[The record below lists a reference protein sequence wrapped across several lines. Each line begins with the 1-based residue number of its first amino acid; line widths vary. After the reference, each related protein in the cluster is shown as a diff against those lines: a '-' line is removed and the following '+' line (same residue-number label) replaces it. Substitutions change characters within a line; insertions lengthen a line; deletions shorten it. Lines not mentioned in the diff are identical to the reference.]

1 MPDLWQP
8 EEREKKNSNLIQTES
23 LKIVIPIIITKIR
36 KGQVKN
42 MKKTMNTVQAG
53 REMQERSFK
62 RMMAYQKKAEQA
74 VNKKRMNQH
83 MIRRG

>member
-1 MPDLWQP
+1 MGLPF
-8 EEREKKNSNLIQTES
+8 
-23 LKIVIPIIITKIR
+23 IIAKIR

-42 MKKTMNTVQAG
+42 MKKIMNTVQAG

-62 RMMAYQKKAEQA
+62 RMMAYQKKAEQT

-83 MIRRG
+83 MIRKG

>member
-1 MPDLWQP
+1 MGLPF
-8 EEREKKNSNLIQTES
+8 
-23 LKIVIPIIITKIR
+23 IIAKIR

-42 MKKTMNTVQAG
+42 MKKIMNTVQAG

-62 RMMAYQKKAEQA
+62 RMMAYQKKAEQE

>member
-1 MPDLWQP
+1 MRLPF
-8 EEREKKNSNLIQTES
+8 
-23 LKIVIPIIITKIR
+23 IIAKIR

-62 RMMAYQKKAEQA
+62 RMMAYQKKAEQM

>member
-1 MPDLWQP
+1 MGLPF
-8 EEREKKNSNLIQTES
+8 
-23 LKIVIPIIITKIR
+23 IIAKIR

-74 VNKKRMNQH
+74 VNKKRMNQR

>member
-1 MPDLWQP
+1 MRLPF
-8 EEREKKNSNLIQTES
+8 
-23 LKIVIPIIITKIR
+23 IIAKIR

-62 RMMAYQKKAEQA
+62 RMMAYQKKAEQT

>member
-1 MPDLWQP
+1 MRLPF
-8 EEREKKNSNLIQTES
+8 
-23 LKIVIPIIITKIR
+23 IIAKIR

-42 MKKTMNTVQAG
+42 MKKTMNTVKAG

-62 RMMAYQKKAEQA
+62 RMMAYQKKTEQA
-74 VNKKRMNQH
+74 VNKKRMNLH

>member
-1 MPDLWQP
+1 MRLPF
-8 EEREKKNSNLIQTES
+8 
-23 LKIVIPIIITKIR
+23 IIAKIR

-74 VNKKRMNQH
+74 AAYEAILKLEAKDKR
-83 MIRRG
+83 G

>member
-1 MPDLWQP
+1 MGLPF
-8 EEREKKNSNLIQTES
+8 
-23 LKIVIPIIITKIR
+23 IIAKIR

-74 VNKKRMNQH
+74 VNKRE
-83 MIRRG
+83 

>member
-1 MPDLWQP
+1 MRLPF
-8 EEREKKNSNLIQTES
+8 
-23 LKIVIPIIITKIR
+23 IIAKIR

-62 RMMAYQKKAEQA
+62 RMMAYQKKAEHA

>member
-1 MPDLWQP
+1 MRLPF
-8 EEREKKNSNLIQTES
+8 
-23 LKIVIPIIITKIR
+23 IIAKIR

-83 MIRRG
+83 YFTSKNDVGKRKYK

>member
-1 MPDLWQP
+1 MGLPF
-8 EEREKKNSNLIQTES
+8 
-23 LKIVIPIIITKIR
+23 IIAKIR

-42 MKKTMNTVQAG
+42 MKKIMNTVQAG

>member
-1 MPDLWQP
+1 MGFPF
-8 EEREKKNSNLIQTES
+8 
-23 LKIVIPIIITKIR
+23 IIAKIR

-62 RMMAYQKKAEQA
+62 RMMAYQKKAEQT

>member
-1 MPDLWQP
+1 
-8 EEREKKNSNLIQTES
+8 
-23 LKIVIPIIITKIR
+23 
-36 KGQVKN
+36 

-83 MIRRG
+83 MIRMG

>member
-1 MPDLWQP
+1 MGLPF
-8 EEREKKNSNLIQTES
+8 
-23 LKIVIPIIITKIR
+23 IIAKIR

-62 RMMAYQKKAEQA
+62 RMMAYQKKAEKA

>member
-1 MPDLWQP
+1 
-8 EEREKKNSNLIQTES
+8 
-23 LKIVIPIIITKIR
+23 
-36 KGQVKN
+36 

-53 REMQERSFK
+53 REMQKRSFK

>member
-1 MPDLWQP
+1 MSIDFAL
-8 EEREKKNSNLIQTES
+8 ERLYNSYINL
-23 LKIVIPIIITKIR
+23 LKIIIFKIKLICTKYR
-36 KGQVKN
+36 KEVKN

>member
-1 MPDLWQP
+1 MRLPF
-8 EEREKKNSNLIQTES
+8 
-23 LKIVIPIIITKIR
+23 IIAKIR

-62 RMMAYQKKAEQA
+62 RMMAYQKKAEQV

>member
-1 MPDLWQP
+1 MRLPFIIA
-8 EEREKKNSNLIQTES
+8 KK
-23 LKIVIPIIITKIR
+23 K
-36 KGQVKN
+36 KGQVED
-42 MKKTMNTVQAG
+42 MKKAMNTVQAG

-74 VNKKRMNQH
+74 VIKKKMNQH

>member
-1 MPDLWQP
+1 MRLPF
-8 EEREKKNSNLIQTES
+8 
-23 LKIVIPIIITKIR
+23 IIAKIR

-74 VNKKRMNQH
+74 VNKKRMNQR

>member
-1 MPDLWQP
+1 MK
-8 EEREKKNSNLIQTES
+8 RAMNN
-23 LKIVIPIIITKIR
+23 
-36 KGQVKN
+36 VK
-42 MKKTMNTVQAG
+42 TG
-53 REMQERSFK
+53 REMQEKTFK

>member
-1 MPDLWQP
+1 MRLPF
-8 EEREKKNSNLIQTES
+8 IIA
-23 LKIVIPIIITKIR
+23 KIM
-36 KGQVKN
+36 KGQVKI
-42 MKKTMNTVQAG
+42 MKRAMNNVKTG
-53 REMQERSFK
+53 REMQEKTFK

>member
-1 MPDLWQP
+1 MRLPF
-8 EEREKKNSNLIQTES
+8 
-23 LKIVIPIIITKIR
+23 IIAKIR

-62 RMMAYQKKAEQA
+62 RMMAYQKKAEQ
-74 VNKKRMNQH
+74 VDNKKRMNQH